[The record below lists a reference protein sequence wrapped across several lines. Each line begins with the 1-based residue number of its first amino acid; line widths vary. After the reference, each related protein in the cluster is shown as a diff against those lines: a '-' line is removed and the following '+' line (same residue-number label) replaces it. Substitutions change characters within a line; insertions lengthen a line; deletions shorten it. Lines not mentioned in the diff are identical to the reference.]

1 MRKITLLC
9 MGKLKEK
16 YWRDAVAE
24 YAKRLTPYARLTVEE
39 LEEERL
45 PEHPSEA
52 QIAAA
57 LAKEATRLEARIP
70 VGAAV
75 IPMCI
80 EGEGLN
86 SVQFSSRLAKLAVEG
101 VSETV
106 FVIGSSYGL
115 DPRIKARGK
124 LKLSMSAMTFPHQL
138 ARVMLL
144 EQIYRAMKIE
154 QGGTYHK

>member
-1 MRKITLLC
+1 MRRITILC
-9 MGKLKEK
+9 MGKLKER

-24 YAKRLTPYARLTVEE
+24 YSKRLSGFCRLTVTE

-45 PEHPSEA
+45 PERPSEA

-57 LAKEATRLEARIP
+57 LEKEAARLLAHIP
-70 VGAAV
+70 SGAAV
-75 IPMCI
+75 IPLCI
-80 EGEGLN
+80 EGETLT
-86 SVQFSSRLAKLAVEG
+86 SVELSQRLERTLVEG
-101 VSETV
+101 ASELT

-115 DPRIKARGK
+115 ADEIKKRGK
-124 LKLSMSAMTFPHQL
+124 WRFSMSRLTFPHQL

-144 EQIYRAMKIE
+144 EQIYRAVKIE

>member
-1 MRKITLLC
+1 MRRITLLC
-9 MGKLKEK
+9 MGKLKET

-24 YAKRLTPYARLTVEE
+24 YSKRLSGYCRLTVEE

-45 PEHPSEA
+45 PDRPSEA

-57 LAKEATRLEARIP
+57 LTKEATRLEARIP
-70 VGAAV
+70 TGAAV
-75 IPMCI
+75 IPLCI
-80 EGEGLN
+80 EGEKIT
-86 SVQFSSRLAKLAVEG
+86 SVQLSQRLSRMAVQGEG
-101 VSETV
+101 DVV
-106 FVIGSSYGL
+106 FIIGSSYGL
-115 DPRIKARGK
+115 DERIKAKGK
-124 LKLSMSAMTFPHQL
+124 LRLSMSAMTFPHQL